1 MTTITVTNVTDS
13 PIAGETDLRQAVA
26 QAGSGDTIVLA
37 GVLFGDLIKLN
48 APLTIAAGKNLT
60 IDFGSGGDTGIYG
73 QIIVDAGAT
82 VKIANVFITDQDT
95 GANSPDVPANGKAGI
110 AGLAGTNG
118 GGAGQNG
125 GGGGN
130 GQAATHPGANVLGS
144 IENFGNLTLVHDN
157 ITGTSTAGNGAK
169 GGDGG
174 GGGGGGA
181 GGPGNGGAGGG
192 GGDGGSGGPGGNGS
206 NGGNAVGAIFN
217 AAGANLTLQ
226 DVFISGS
233 ATGGKGGNGGN
244 GGAGAPG
251 GPGGAGANSAAGGN
265 GGKGGGGGASGV
277 SGNGG
282 NAIGGIENNGAID
295 IIGAAILYNDSATA
309 GAGGVSGQSAGANG
323 APAAPGT
330 LLELPARPAPAAPK
344 APMA

>member
-1 MTTITVTNVTDS
+1 MTDS
-13 PIAGETDLRQAVA
+13 PIAGGETDLRQAVA

-118 GGAGQNG
+118 GGRRRDNG

-130 GQAATHPGANVLGS
+130 GQAATHPAAPMPLDRS
-144 IENFGNLTLVHDN
+144 K
-157 ITGTSTAGNGAK
+157 TSAASRWSTTTSREPRPRATAPRAVT
-169 GGDGG
+169 
-174 GGGGGGA
+174 A
-181 GGPGNGGAGGG
+181 AAGGG
-192 GGDGGSGGPGGNGS
+192 GRRWRPRQRRRWRGRGRRGLGRTGRERLKRGQCGRF
-206 NGGNAVGAIFN
+206 IFN

-251 GPGGAGANSAAGGN
+251 GPGGAGANETNSAAGGN
-265 GGKGGGGGASGV
+265 GGKGGGGG
-277 SGNGG
+277 
-282 NAIGGIENNGAID
+282 D
-295 IIGAAILYNDSATA
+295 KRRFRQRRQRDW
-309 GAGGVSGQSAGANG
+309 
-323 APAAPGT
+323 
-330 LLELPARPAPAAPK
+330 RH
-344 APMA
+344 